1 LFVCLYHNRN
11 TKEIRGQRGKAA
23 QTEGDPIYDRVNLTS
38 LSMVIT
44 AESAPPRKF
53 VPLEVLETA
62 GSRNTPRKVG
72 MLLGQRRIRTFLMLV
87 VGFYQMMDISF
98 KPFQKLFA
106 SMGHMRQTTKA
117 DPC

>member
-1 LFVCLYHNRN
+1 
-11 TKEIRGQRGKAA
+11 
-23 QTEGDPIYDRVNLTS
+23 
-38 LSMVIT
+38 MVIT

-72 MLLGQRRIRTFLMLV
+72 MLLGQGRIRTFLLLV
-87 VGFYQMMDISF
+87 VGFCQMVDVPL
-98 KPFQKLFA
+98 KPFQVFFA
-106 SMGHMRQTTKA
+106 SMGRMRQTTKA